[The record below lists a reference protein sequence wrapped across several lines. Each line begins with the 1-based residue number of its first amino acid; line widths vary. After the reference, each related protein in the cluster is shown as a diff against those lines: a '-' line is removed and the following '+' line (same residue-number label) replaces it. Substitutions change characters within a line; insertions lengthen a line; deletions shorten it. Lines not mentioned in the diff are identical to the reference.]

1 MRRGG
6 EILVLCFVMLTTGGH
21 MGFMVFISY
30 ACRDTLYAFLFSMP
44 CLSLCFPQPCGREV
58 PSAATRL
65 IFSLR
70 RKDA

>member
-1 MRRGG
+1 
-6 EILVLCFVMLTTGGH
+6 